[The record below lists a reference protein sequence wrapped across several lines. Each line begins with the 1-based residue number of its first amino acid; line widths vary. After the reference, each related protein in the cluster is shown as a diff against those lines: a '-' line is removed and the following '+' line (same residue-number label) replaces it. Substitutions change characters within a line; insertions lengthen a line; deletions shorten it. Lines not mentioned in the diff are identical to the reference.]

1 MFKSGQRRLAAPPV
15 ELSPAQRG
23 VGFTEDL
30 RTPVCGDVFA
40 HEDRRL
46 PSAERLRRRFLDD
59 F

>member
-23 VGFTEDL
+23 VNFTEDM

-40 HEDRRL
+40 QGDRQS
-46 PSAERLRRRFLDD
+46 PTAK
-59 F
+59 